1 MQALFTT
8 KALDK
13 ILADLRSPRFDS
25 FSYHLKELFRAL
37 KSIDSKRPIT
47 VDQVKD
53 NGPE

>member
-13 ILADLRSPRFDS
+13 ILTELRSSRFDS
-25 FSYHLKELFRAL
+25 FSYHLKDLFRSL
-37 KSIDSKRPIT
+37 KSTDSKHPIT
-47 VDQVKD
+47 VNQVKD